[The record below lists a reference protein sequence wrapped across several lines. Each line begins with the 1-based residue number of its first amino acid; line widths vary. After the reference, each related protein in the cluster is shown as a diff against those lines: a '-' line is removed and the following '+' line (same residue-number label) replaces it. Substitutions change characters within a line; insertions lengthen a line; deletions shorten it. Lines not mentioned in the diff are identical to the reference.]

1 MSTASQSK
9 SEAIRAWKARLDLAS
24 ARIEREQ
31 EETPHDPVRNR
42 AIAEALALDAWTR
55 GWRPQHDPE
64 RVAEKIR
71 VLKLFHGTAVRV
83 PTLE

>member
-1 MSTASQSK
+1 MSATPQMTPES
-9 SEAIRAWKARLDLAS
+9 IRAWKARQDLAS

-31 EETPHDPVRNR
+31 AETPHDPLRNR
-42 AIAEALALDAWTR
+42 AIAEALALDAWAR

-83 PTLE
+83 PA

>member
-1 MSTASQSK
+1 MSAPSPST
-9 SEAIRAWKARLDLAS
+9 SEAIRSWKARLDLAN

-31 EETPHDPVRNR
+31 DETPHDPVRNR
-42 AIAEALALDAWTR
+42 AIAEALALEAWAR

-83 PTLE
+83 PT